1 MIKNGDNRGKFRGV
15 ALLSGKIICQM
26 CGHHYNLNYY
36 YNSNQDKI
44 YYYICWGKKFRHKT
58 FCDNKNLYVDT
69 IYKLIDSTF
78 INTLA
83 FKNRQLRLN
92 SISTKISEL
101 NDKVRNNT
109 KEEQERL
116 IGLVNALNSKK
127 SKLLDLLINN
137 QINQQDFDFKNNLLD
152 KELAQLKQQQDELK
166 GGAEEKLYKLKEVYN
181 RIKKISINKQ
191 YTREEINNLIQ
202 QIKVLDN
209 QLIVTIVINGI
220 TFTEELHY

>member
-1 MIKNGDNRGKFRGV
+1 M
-15 ALLSGKIICQM
+15 
-26 CGHHYNLNYY
+26 
-36 YNSNQDKI
+36 
-44 YYYICWGKKFRHKT
+44 
-58 FCDNKNLYVDT
+58 
-69 IYKLIDSTF
+69 
-78 INTLA
+78 
-83 FKNRQLRLN
+83 
-92 SISTKISEL
+92 
-101 NDKVRNNT
+101 
-109 KEEQERL
+109 

-137 QINQQDFDFKNNLLD
+137 QINQHDFDFKNNLLD
-152 KELAQLKQQQDELK
+152 KELAQLKQQEQELK